1 MTSSTKSRRSTAD
14 RPGPIPGSTPGS
26 WGAELSAT
34 FRLAWP
40 LVLSQLATVAMS
52 TTDVVMMGWLGPSS
66 LAAGV
71 LATSLIFPLSFFGI
85 GLLTAVAAMCA
96 QELGARNLRGVRRT
110 VRQGLWISAAM
121 AVPFSILIWNGRS
134 LLLLLHQ
141 DPDTAGLAQEYLK
154 AAGWQFLPAFMFIVL
169 RNFIAAHGRPRA
181 AMAATLIAIAVNAAA
196 DYVLM
201 FGKFGLPRW
210 ELFGAGLAT
219 SIVHLFTVVVLF
231 GFVLSDRKF
240 RRYAILVRLW
250 KPDWPRFF
258 AMLSIG
264 VPAGLM
270 VLAEASLFSGAAFMI
285 GQFGAAPLAGHA
297 VALQCTAVTFMIPLG
312 ISQAATV
319 RVGLALGR
327 GNETAIGQAAGA
339 SLGLGVIVMAPAA
352 LAFWIFGRE
361 LTGMFLELGD
371 PVNGPAIGFAVSYL
385 AVAALFQLVDG
396 GQVIA
401 AGVLRG
407 LNDTRAPMLI
417 AMACYLGLGFGAA
430 GLLGFRYDL
439 GGVGV
444 WLGLA
449 LGLTAACAALCWR
462 IGHRRRLGITL
473 ARFGALN

>member
-1 MTSSTKSRRSTAD
+1 MTPFAKSRCSTAD
-14 RPGPIPGSTPGS
+14 RPGLTHGP
-26 WGAELSAT
+26 WGTELSAT

-71 LATSLIFPLSFFGI
+71 LATSLILPLSFFGI

-110 VRQGLWISAAM
+110 VRQGLWVSVAM

-141 DPDTAGLAQEYLK
+141 DPDTAELAQDYLR
-154 AAGWQFLPAFMFIVL
+154 AAGWQFLPAFIFIVL

-181 AMAATLIAIAVNAAA
+181 AMVATVIAIAVNAGA

-201 FGKFGLPRW
+201 FGKCGFPRW

-219 SIVHLFTVVVLF
+219 AIAHLFMAAVLF

-240 RRYAILVRLW
+240 RRYAILTRLW
-250 KPDWPRFF
+250 KPDWPRFS
-258 AMLSIG
+258 AMLRIG

-270 VLAEASLFSGAAFMI
+270 VLSECSLFSGAAFMI

-297 VALQCTAVTFMIPLG
+297 VALQCATVTFMIPLG

-327 GNETAIGQAAGA
+327 GDETAIAQATGA
-339 SLGLGVIVMAPAA
+339 SLGLGVIVAAPAA
-352 LAFWIFGRE
+352 LTFWILGRE

-371 PVNGPAIGFAVSYL
+371 PVNGPTIGFAVSYL

-417 AMACYLGLGFGAA
+417 AIACYLGLGFGTA
-430 GLLGFRYDL
+430 GLLGFHYDL

-449 LGLTAACAALCWR
+449 LGLAAACAALCWR
-462 IGHRRRLGITL
+462 IVYRQRLGLTL
-473 ARFGALN
+473 GRFGVLY